1 MSTKKSAMFLV
12 TYLRR
17 ELQRRKRQTVLI
29 AVGLAVGVGLV
40 MTVTAAATGV
50 SNAQTA
56 VLHSLYGIGT
66 DITVT
71 TARESSSNDTQGSGH
86 VFTPGNKSEQKDFLA
101 LPPGLGLLDASSVAS
116 ISKLHG
122 VVDAAGGLSLV
133 ETKLTVPSKAEAEAE
148 RSQNVLRPITFTVN
162 GVDLAHLKLGPF
174 ASGKISSGRGFSAS
188 DADANVAIV
197 DSHDASA
204 NKLSVGSTITI
215 ANARFTI
222 VGITDQPQGG
232 GSADVYIPLA
242 RAQAL
247 TSNGNSKPLAGKVD
261 TIYVAAAG
269 GADISAVHAK
279 IAKLLPSATVTSSG
293 DLAKKVSGSLATAS
307 NLATDLGRW
316 LAIVVLIAAFV
327 VASLLTMAAVARRVR
342 EFGTLKALGWRTRRI
357 IAQIMAESLVV
368 GVIGAVLGIA
378 LGFGGA
384 VLIDAIAPKLSAT
397 IAQNPGSTPAQG
409 ALINSSGI
417 HHLTLP
423 GGVHTVTVD
432 VSAPV
437 SITTIVLAVVLAMAG
452 ALIAG
457 SLGGWRAA
465 RLRPAQALVR
475 VA

>member
-17 ELQRRKRQTVLI
+17 ELRRRKRQTVLI

-66 DITVT
+66 DVTVT
-71 TARESSSNDTQGSGH
+71 TARESSSNDTPGSGH
-86 VFTPGNKSEQKDFLA
+86 VFSPGNKSQQKDFLA
-101 LPPGLGLLDASSVAS
+101 LPPGLGLLDASSAAS

-133 ETKLTVPSKAEAEAE
+133 ETKLTVPSKAEAE

-174 ASGKISSGRGFSAS
+174 GSGKISSGHGFSAS

-197 DSHDASA
+197 DSHYASA
-204 NKLSVGSTITI
+204 NKLSIGSTITI

-247 TSNGNSKPLAGKVD
+247 TSNGNSKTLAGKVD

-269 GADISAVHAK
+269 GADVSAVRAK

-316 LAIVVLIAAFV
+316 LAIVVLIAAFM
-327 VASLLTMAAVARRVR
+327 VASLLTLAAVARRVR

-384 VLIDAIAPKLSAT
+384 ALIDATAPKLSAT

-432 VSAPV
+432 MSAPV
-437 SITTIVLAVVLAMAG
+437 TITTIVLAVVLAMAG

-457 SLGGWRAA
+457 CLGGWRAA
-465 RLRPAQALVR
+465 RLHPAQALVR